1 MFAVSHVLFAK
12 TYGTLKKPPLLFWPL
27 RVSVAGV
34 QKHLCGLDAA
44 AGLRDGGSIHL
55 LLGSGITV
63 GFLLPCWQIA
73 FNRFTLCFDI
83 WGWSFCDTKKKK
95 KSKNIFF
102 HQLNKSRETPL
113 AIFGDSEHMSD
124 GLVPQLKAYLLIILT
139 KSIRGSRV

>member
-1 MFAVSHVLFAK
+1 MDCRLTAFIVEYQRLCKHFGFFFFFYKGLFAVSHVLFAK
-12 TYGTLKKPPLLFWPL
+12 MYGTLKKPPLLFWPL

-34 QKHLCGLDAA
+34 QKPLFGLGAA

-55 LLGSGITV
+55 LLGSGSTV

-95 KSKNIFF
+95 KAKTSF
-102 HQLNKSRETPL
+102 
-113 AIFGDSEHMSD
+113 
-124 GLVPQLKAYLLIILT
+124 
-139 KSIRGSRV
+139 SIS